1 MFRVTR
7 LLLIG
12 FAILLHADMT
22 YAQVELKPAVGIN
35 FSTVSKDPQGGEA
48 KGQVGWQ
55 IGGTVAFGEKLYGEA
70 GAFYAEKSTE
80 FTSSQA
86 ASFSSFES
94 SIKGVRIPALVGYRL
109 FGDQKEM
116 LGIRIFGGGALF
128 MVTSVD
134 APGLTKDDLES
145 PTFGVFA
152 GAGVDIAIVFVDLKY
167 EWSLTDVSK
176 LSTVDIGQGRS
187 FFVNAGV
194 RLPF

>member
-1 MFRVTR
+1 
-7 LLLIG
+7 
-12 FAILLHADMT
+12 
-22 YAQVELKPAVGIN
+22 
-35 FSTVSKDPQGGEA
+35 
-48 KGQVGWQ
+48 
-55 IGGTVAFGEKLYGEA
+55 
-70 GAFYAEKSTE
+70 
-80 FTSSQA
+80 
-86 ASFSSFES
+86 
-94 SIKGVRIPALVGYRL
+94 
-109 FGDQKEM
+109 M